1 MRLGIISDVHGNLHA
16 LEAAL
21 AGLAREAID
30 GYLCAGD
37 LVGYGPF
44 PNECVELVSGLPAL
58 CVAGNHDLMAL
69 GSLDDEDAGGLA
81 RSTLYWTKQVL
92 TDHTRGYLAELPRV
106 LETDAVVMA
115 HGSLD
120 DPRTYVTSERQAREE
135 LERLAEARP
144 AARLL
149 ILGHTHRPAV
159 YEGRRGA
166 LLRGR
171 SGWVDLDPEKR
182 YMLNPGSVGQA
193 RERHPVA
200 RFMVLDLER
209 GRAEL
214 RSLDYDVERCRESL
228 RRRGLP
234 EDACHRPPSVLR
246 DRWAGRLARAARA
259 LVGVRG

>member
-1 MRLGIISDVHGNLHA
+1 
-16 LEAAL
+16 
-21 AGLAREAID
+21 
-30 GYLCAGD
+30 
-37 LVGYGPF
+37 
-44 PNECVELVSGLPAL
+44 
-58 CVAGNHDLMAL
+58 MAL

-182 YMLNPGSVGQA
+182 YMLNPGSIGQA

-228 RRRGLP
+228 RRLGLP

-246 DRWAGRLARAARA
+246 DQWAGRLARAARA